1 MSNPNVYKRL
11 AEINEMPSHDAEA
24 LFLTCCGS
32 KVWATAM
39 TLARPFPLIEPLFVT
54 ANSLWSALSNADRLE
69 AYSGEGRLGD
79 LASSDEEMI
88 SELAEAF
95 RLYRD
100 KFGFIFIVNTGG
112 RSAIEVLA
120 ICRARLGN
128 SVETEL
134 VIAAEEQR
142 KTIESRLRQLL
153 EK

>member
-1 MSNPNVYKRL
+1 
-11 AEINEMPSHDAEA
+11 MPSHDAEA

-39 TLARPFPLIEPLFVT
+39 TLARPFPLIEP
-54 ANSLWSALSNADRLE
+54 LWSALSNADRLE

>member
-1 MSNPNVYKRL
+1 MSP
-11 AEINEMPSHDAEA
+11 HDAEE
-24 LFLTCCGS
+24 LFLECCGS
-32 KVWATAM
+32 KAWAVGM
-39 TLARPFPLIEPLFVT
+39 TLARPFSLIEPLFVK

-69 AYSGEGRLGD
+69 AYSGENRLSD
-79 LASSDEEMI
+79 VAQCDEETI
-88 SELAEAF
+88 SELTEAF

-100 KFGFIFIVNTGG
+100 KFGFIFIVNTSG
-112 RSAIEVLA
+112 RSANEVLA

-142 KTIESRLRQLL
+142 KIIEFRLEQLL

>member
-1 MSNPNVYKRL
+1 
-11 AEINEMPSHDAEA
+11 MPSHDAEA
-24 LFLTCCGS
+24 LFLACCGS
-32 KVWATAM
+32 KVWVTAM
-39 TLARPFPLIEPLFVT
+39 TLARPFPLIESLFLK

-69 AYSGEGRLGD
+69 AYSGENG
-79 LASSDEEMI
+79 LAHLESSDKETI
-88 SELAEAF
+88 SELTEAF

-100 KFGFIFIVNTGG
+100 KFGFIFIVSISG
-112 RSAIEVLA
+112 RSATEMLA

-142 KTIESRLRQLL
+142 KTIESRLTLLL

>member
-1 MSNPNVYKRL
+1 
-11 AEINEMPSHDAEA
+11 MPSHDAEA

-39 TLARPFPLIEPLFVT
+39 TLARPFRLIEPLFVK
-54 ANSLWSALSNADRLE
+54 ANDVWSALSNADRLE

-79 LASSDEEMI
+79 LASGDEEMI